1 MSKTKEMNHI
11 QTQRSTL
18 EMDMIRKEQ
27 HTSIKELYATGTS
40 KRGISR
46 LLGIDI
52 KTVRRHLKKTDWTDY
67 ERTTSQQKKLLSQ
80 DQAWLM
86 GRMAEVN
93 YNASVLFRELKSQGY
108 QGSYETVKGFVHP
121 YRKKEPKA
129 CVRYETLPGEQSQV
143 DWGSA
148 WVWLG
153 EKEVK
158 VHFFGLVLGYSRRL
172 YAKGYLDERLSSLID
187 GHESAFRWFGGF
199 TNDLLYDNAKTMI
212 TTHNVQTKELI
223 LNRQFEDFAN
233 HYGFEARFCKPYRP
247 QTKGKIES
255 GVKYL
260 KRNFLPGRR
269 FQDLEHLNQELEK
282 WLVEVAD
289 VRLHG
294 TTHERPIDRFAAET
308 LIPMRHVSAYQYIPA
323 IARKVSQ
330 DSLVSF
336 GSNRYSVPWIY
347 VGQCV
352 DLKIMAGQLLISH
365 CESVVATHDLL
376 SGKHRQSINQ
386 AHYAGLYAPR
396 HRNLVTSRPQYD
408 PYWKEE
414 SSVQVRD
421 LSVYEEAA
429 FASSSFH

>member
-1 MSKTKEMNHI
+1 MSKKKELN
-11 QTQRSTL
+11 QTTLQYSTL
-18 EMDMIRKEQ
+18 ESKMIKEEQ
-27 HTSIKELYATGTS
+27 YTTIKELYARGTP
-40 KRGISR
+40 KKAIAR
-46 LLGIDI
+46 LLGIDV
-52 KTVRRHLKKTDWTDY
+52 KTVRRQLKKTDWVAY
-67 ERTTSQQKKLLSQ
+67 ERDNSDYKNLLEGFH
-80 DQAWLM
+80 DWLID
-86 GRMAEVN
+86 RMKEVG
-93 YNASVLFRELKSQGY
+93 YNAIVLFRELKFQGY
-108 QGSYETVKGFVHP
+108 QGSYETVKRFVHP
-121 YRKKEPKA
+121 YRDKQSKA

-172 YAKGYLDERLSSLID
+172 YAKGYLDERFASLID
-187 GHESAFRWFGGF
+187 GHESAFHWFGGF
-199 TNDLLYDNAKTMI
+199 TSDLLYDNAKTMI

-223 LNRQFEDFAN
+223 LSRQFEDFAN
-233 HYGFEARFCKPYRP
+233 HYGFKARFCKPYRP

-269 FQDLEHLNQELEK
+269 FQSLEHLNQELEK
-282 WLVEVAD
+282 WLLEVTD

-294 TTHERPIDRFAAET
+294 TTHERPIDRFVAEM
-308 LIPMRHVSAYQYIPA
+308 LIPMKHVSPYQYIPA

-330 DSLVSF
+330 ESLVSF
-336 GSNRYSVPWIY
+336 GNNRYSVPWIY

-352 DLKIMAGQLLISH
+352 DLKIMAGQLLISRSG
-365 CESVVATHDLL
+365 SVIATHDLL
-376 SGKHRQSINQ
+376 SGKHHQSINQ
-386 AHYAGLYAPR
+386 AHYAGLCAPR
-396 HRNLVTSRPQYD
+396 PRNLAQKRPQYD

-421 LSVYEEAA
+421 LSVYEDAA